1 MSKIKSNRLEPR
13 ATNGS
18 LTIGNPESL
27 TAFEGD
33 VKIPGYATEEWV
45 SNIVA
50 GEIDIDLLAYQ
61 TRDEKD
67 VAEGY
72 AGLDETGRVPADKL
86 DTDKIKE
93 DVVVLQGEVESLI
106 NLYEKG
112 EWAFDANNPPSS
124 GKAHLSSANFT
135 ASSITATIHKDDLDG
150 DRHTFVTAS
159 VGSWIEL
166 VEDDSDYCL
175 GQITAITPDQP
186 ADLFQVVFNVSVG
199 KGQAEPDGKLRI
211 RLFDAV
217 DEFDPNSIRIVKIGA
232 VPPVEPK
239 DGDLWY
245 DNSEDT
251 MQLRVY
257 HHDSGAWI
265 AAAPPSTLSGRVAT
279 GEALQAEIS
288 AAVTNLQ
295 TDKINK
301 TGDTMRGTYT
311 ATGGNHLKFSA
322 KDANDKGK
330 TFVDIV
336 NTDGNGTDGVDYK
349 MHLYH
354 VATPTAPYHAA
365 NQKYVDDAVGLGTSG
380 ILSEDDVKNLIDEA
394 VPSATQHAAN
404 LQPPG
409 VKFTYQ
415 IGSSG
420 LSAGKFQ
427 LWENG
432 SDKRIRIS
440 SKGADIDWLDQS
452 ITTDYTMDN
461 GPYFTIYYMPAI
473 VSPNDRVKWR
483 QRRHGRVNRI
493 DWHDNDILLYI
504 TSWHSQGELA
514 EDASYFITIGGIL

>member
-18 LTIGNPESL
+18 LTIGNPASL

-45 SNIVA
+45 SNIIT
-50 GEIDIDLLAYQ
+50 GELALDLTTYQ

-72 AGLDETGRVPADKL
+72 AGLDLTGRVPADKL

-112 EWAFDANNPPSS
+112 EWDVDTNNPPAQ
-124 GKAHLSSANFT
+124 GKAHLSNADFT
-135 ASSITATIHKDDLDG
+135 AASITATIHKDDLDG

-166 VEDDSDYCL
+166 IEDDADYCL
-175 GQITAITPDQP
+175 GQITAITPGQP
-186 ADLFQVVFNVSVG
+186 ADLFQVTFDVSVG

-217 DEFDPNSIRIVKIGA
+217 EDFDPKSIRIVTIDSI
-232 VPPVEPK
+232 PPADPS

-245 DNSEDT
+245 DNNEDT
-251 MQLRVY
+251 MQLQVY

-288 AAVTNLQ
+288 DAVVDLQ
-295 TDKINK
+295 STKLSK
-301 TGDTMRGTYT
+301 SGDTMNGTYT
-311 ATGGNHLKFSA
+311 ATGGSRLKFSA
-322 KDANDKGK
+322 KDASDKSK
-330 TFVDIV
+330 TFIDII
-336 NTDGNGTDGVDYK
+336 NTDGDGAEGTDYR
-349 MHLYH
+349 MQLFH
-354 VATPTAPYHAA
+354 VATPLNDYHGA
-365 NQKYVDDAVGLGTSG
+365 NRKYVDELYAS
-380 ILSEDDVKNLIDEA
+380 
-394 VPSATQHAAN
+394 PSVVQHKIN

-415 IGSSG
+415 EGSSG
-420 LSAGKFQ
+420 LIEKHFQ
-427 LWENG
+427 LWESG
-432 SDKRIRIS
+432 EDKRIRIS
-440 SKGADIDWLDQS
+440 SKGVDIDWLDQG
-452 ITTDYTMDN
+452 INPNYTMND
-461 GPYFTIYYMPAI
+461 GPYFSIYFQPSIATA
-473 VSPNDRVKWR
+473 NDRVKWR
-483 QRRHGRVNRI
+483 QRWHGRVKRI
-493 DWHDNDILLYI
+493 DWHSDDILVYLS
-504 TSWHSQGELA
+504 SWYAYGSLSA
-514 EDASYFITIGGIL
+514 DANYFITIGGIL